1 MVKSGILLLGL
12 LFFSFTL
19 ASADVG
25 IPIPKSYETSLTP
38 AKGISLPNLA
48 STSKGLLDPS
58 RFSMQHTLGVSFRS
72 GTSGGLNQY
81 YLNNVTYKVS
91 GPLTVQAQFGIQ
103 NNLYGTPTYKSSGG
117 GNTQIV
123 VPYIGVLYQPKPNI
137 RIEFGFSNVPS
148 YYYRG
153 GYPY

>member
-1 MVKSGILLLGL
+1 MVKSGILVLSV
-12 LFFSFTL
+12 LFLSFTL
-19 ASADVG
+19 AGADVG
-25 IPIPKSYETSLTP
+25 IPTPKSYETSLTP

-48 STSKGLLDPS
+48 SKSKGLFDPG
-58 RFSMQHTLGVSFRS
+58 RLSMQHTLGVSFRS
-72 GTSGGLNQY
+72 GAYGGLNQY
-81 YLNNVTYKVS
+81 YLNNITYKVS

-103 NNLYGTPTYKSSGG
+103 NNLYGTPTYNASGG

-137 RIEFGFSNVPS
+137 RIEVGFSNMPS